1 MREKLIRVLT
11 FAFLSGPAIH
21 LVNLIPSAASLATA
35 SVPLVQG
42 MLTRANLPIE
52 SVALAVCIL
61 DSLDKKFA
69 RKWRLSCPLSNAPEP
84 AALAGGNKRHTLPP
98 TPLADDLLPRHLHI
112 DSVRPE
118 LMILSAL
125 VIAAKFTED
134 PQETTAYYTHSW
146 GKSLWSTTQLNVTE
160 RLVMESLEYRIM
172 PLTDEAYLADAMVDM
187 QLAARQV
194 DWCAARREPSPPEA
208 DSFVPSHARSKTM
221 VPMGLAL
228 GLGNSSRVATPR
240 P

>member
-1 MREKLIRVLT
+1 MADNDIPT
-11 FAFLSGPAIH
+11 GPAIH
-21 LVNLIPSAASLATA
+21 LINLIPSAASLATA
-35 SVPLVQG
+35 SVPMVQG

-52 SVALAVCIL
+52 TVALAVCIL

-69 RKWRLSCPLSNAPEP
+69 RMWRLSCPLSNTSEP
-84 AALAGGNKRHTLPP
+84 PSPATSASINKRHTLPP
-98 TPLADDLLPRHLHI
+98 TPLADDMLQPRHLHI

-134 PQETTAYYTHSW
+134 PQEPTTYYTRCW
-146 GKSLWSTTQLNVTE
+146 GKALWSSAQLNVTE
-160 RLVMESLEYRIM
+160 RLVMESLGYRIM

-208 DSFVPSHARSKTM
+208 DSGFVPSHARSKTM
-221 VPMGLAL
+221 MPIGLGLAL
-228 GLGNSSRVATPR
+228 ENTSRVATPR